1 MRDLAF
7 IALVVVFFALMTA
20 YLKACVAI
28 VGAEEPPTS
37 TGAGSH
43 PQSTAVTEIVTGGRS

>member
-7 IALVVVFFALMTA
+7 LALVVVFFALMTA

>member
-7 IALVVVFFALMTA
+7 LALVVVFFALMTA

-28 VGAEEPPTS
+28 VGADEPPTS
-37 TGAGSH
+37 TGAGTQ
-43 PQSTAVTEIVTGGRS
+43 PEPTPVTEVVTGGRS